1 MKCKTLV
8 DKLSKCN
15 PEAEVGYELKQ
26 IAYVHGDENDE
37 YIDLG
42 WSGVRSGNG
51 KVQSTGVFVLI
62 SKYADFCTENGMVN
76 GVSGE
81 EINGVFSTRKK
92 AKKMGDWLLKTSKE
106 YPDEFGEDDTLRIY
120 NAYEIR
126 NFLIL

>member
-1 MKCKTLV
+1 MINEKLIE
-8 DKLSKCN
+8 KLSKLN
-15 PEAEVGYELKQ
+15 PKAEVGYELKQ
-26 IAYVHGDENDE
+26 ITYVHGDENDD

-42 WSGVRSGNG
+42 WSGVRYGKG

-62 SKYADFCTENGMVN
+62 SKYTDFHSENGMV

-92 AKKMGDWLLKTSKE
+92 AEKMGNWLLKTSKE
-106 YPDEFGEDDTLRIY
+106 SPDDFGEDETLRIY
-120 NAYEIR
+120 NSYEVR

>member
-1 MKCKTLV
+1 MINEKLIE
-8 DKLSKCN
+8 KLSKLN
-15 PEAEVGYELKQ
+15 PKAEVGYELKQ

-37 YIDLG
+37 DIDLG
-42 WSGVRSGNG
+42 WSGVRYGKG

-62 SKYADFCTENGMVN
+62 SKYTDFCAENGMVN

-106 YPDEFGEDDTLRIY
+106 SPDEFGEDDTLRIY

>member
-1 MKCKTLV
+1 
-8 DKLSKCN
+8 
-15 PEAEVGYELKQ
+15 
-26 IAYVHGDENDE
+26 
-37 YIDLG
+37 
-42 WSGVRSGNG
+42 
-51 KVQSTGVFVLI
+51 
-62 SKYADFCTENGMVN
+62 MVN

-106 YPDEFGEDDTLRIY
+106 SPDEFGEDDTLRIY

>member
-1 MKCKTLV
+1 MINEKLIE
-8 DKLSKCN
+8 KLSKLN
-15 PEAEVGYELKQ
+15 PKAEVGYELKQ

-42 WSGVRSGNG
+42 WSGVRYGKG

-62 SKYADFCTENGMVN
+62 SKYTDFCAENGMVN

-106 YPDEFGEDDTLRIY
+106 SPDEFGEDDTLRRY
-120 NAYEIR
+120 SAYEIR

>member
-1 MKCKTLV
+1 MINEKLIE
-8 DKLSKCN
+8 KLSKLN
-15 PEAEVGYELKQ
+15 PKAEVGYELKQ

-42 WSGVRSGNG
+42 WSGVRYGKG

-62 SKYADFCTENGMVN
+62 SKYTDFCAENGMVN

-81 EINGVFSTRKK
+81 EVNGVFSTRKK
-92 AKKMGDWLLKTSKE
+92 AKEMGDWLLKASKE
-106 YPDEFGEDDTLRIY
+106 SPEEFGDDETIRIY
-120 NAYEIR
+120 NSYEVR